1 MKSHPQ
7 CCVIMAVLFFI
18 VANPKVYSLVQGLLG
33 GVVHVADSSGC
44 PTQEGVLVH
53 AVVFGLVCYCL
64 CACGLM

>member
-1 MKSHPQ
+1 MKSHPN
-7 CCVIMAVLFFI
+7 CCLILALLFFV
-18 VANPKVYSLVQGLLG
+18 VANPKVYSLVQSLLG
-33 GVVHVADSSGC
+33 GVVTVADHSGC

>member
-7 CCVIMAVLFFI
+7 CCVIMAIIFFI
-18 VANPKVYSLVQGLLG
+18 VANPKVYSVVQGLLG
-33 GVVHVADSSGC
+33 NVVNVADAYGC

-64 CACGLM
+64 CSCGLM